1 MNNFD
6 LNNSNNC
13 NCKNCNCNH
22 RPDCDH
28 STIVCTKCITGPTGA
43 TGATGA
49 TGPTGPQ
56 GIQGLQGVQGPQ
68 GATGPQGLQGIQ
80 GATGPQGPEGIQ
92 GVTGATGATGAQGPQ
107 GPQGLM
113 GITGATGVTGPTGAT
128 GATGVTGP
136 TGTGVTGATGPTGA
150 TGVTGPTGATGVTG
164 ATGITGPTGATGTG
178 ITGPTGPTGAT
189 GATGATGPTGATGA
203 TGPAGTTPISAAV
216 VPFASG
222 EPVTLTTNNENTE
235 GVPSFVGFGGSS
247 AGNQSLQPTLD
258 MALIDNHAFSIPRNS
273 IIESLT
279 AFFSTTIPTDLTN
292 TFVTISA
299 RLYKSDTPDNNFEE
313 IPGTLITLTPSI
325 TGQVPVNTVVRGTL
339 SNLNIP
345 VTTETRLLFVFS
357 ARSEGERFQNSIIGY
372 ASGGLGLRA

>member
-92 GVTGATGATGAQGPQ
+92 GVTGATGATGAKGPQ

-136 TGTGVTGATGPTGA
+136 TGTGA
-150 TGVTGPTGATGVTG
+150 TGPTGATGVTG
-164 ATGITGPTGATGTG
+164 ATGI
-178 ITGPTGPTGAT
+178 
-189 GATGATGPTGATGA
+189 TGPTGATGA

>member
-113 GITGATGVTGPTGAT
+113 GITGATGV
-128 GATGVTGP
+128 
-136 TGTGVTGATGPTGA
+136 
-150 TGVTGPTGATGVTG
+150 
-164 ATGITGPTGATGTG
+164 
-178 ITGPTGPTGAT
+178 
-189 GATGATGPTGATGA
+189 TGPTGATGA

>member
-28 STIVCTKCITGPTGA
+28 GTIICTKCATGPTGA

-113 GITGATGVTGPTGAT
+113 GITGATGAT
-128 GATGVTGP
+128 GATGV
-136 TGTGVTGATGPTGA
+136 
-150 TGVTGPTGATGVTG
+150 
-164 ATGITGPTGATGTG
+164 
-178 ITGPTGPTGAT
+178 TGAT
-189 GATGATGPTGATGA
+189 GATGATGPTGATGATGA

-222 EPVTLTTNNENTE
+222 QPITLTTNNENVE

-313 IPGTLITLTPSI
+313 IPGTLITLTPSM
-325 TGQVPVNTVVRGTL
+325 TGDVPINTVVRGTI

>member
-68 GATGPQGLQGIQ
+68 GVTGPQGLQGIQ

-113 GITGATGVTGPTGAT
+113 GITGATGV
-128 GATGVTGP
+128 
-136 TGTGVTGATGPTGA
+136 
-150 TGVTGPTGATGVTG
+150 
-164 ATGITGPTGATGTG
+164 
-178 ITGPTGPTGAT
+178 
-189 GATGATGPTGATGA
+189 TGPTGATGA

-258 MALIDNHAFSIPRNS
+258 MALIDNHAFSVPRNS

-299 RLYKSDTPDNNFEE
+299 RLYRSDTPNNIFEE
-313 IPGTLITLTPSI
+313 VPGTLITLTPSM
-325 TGQVPVNTVVRGTL
+325 TGQVPINTIVRGTL
-339 SNLNIP
+339 NNLNIP